1 MDKLSTLGLFR
12 TSGVKI
18 PGQVNEYIRVEE
30 VDPETL
36 KVKYIV
42 GRNSYFGDRQYG
54 LSTPD
59 EVIAMATQPGLF
71 NPTEFRIQPGQL
83 KR

>member
-1 MDKLSTLGLFR
+1 MF
-12 TSGVKI
+12 
-18 PGQVNEYIRVEE
+18 IRVEE

-42 GRNSYFGDRQYG
+42 GRNTYFGDRVYG
-54 LSTPD
+54 LSTPN

-71 NPTEFRIQPGQL
+71 KPTEFRIAPGQL